1 MTLGPQF
8 DAVKHLI
15 TVNRQTFNQSGPTD
29 DEVQG
34 LGGRVGVK
42 IDSTL
47 ESNFGSLGIMWPYLD

>member
-15 TVNRQTFNQSGPTD
+15 TVNRQTFNQPGPSD
-29 DEVQG
+29 DEVRG
-34 LGGRVGVK
+34 LGDRVGDK

-47 ESNFGSLGIMWPYLD
+47 ESNFGNLGIMWPYTD